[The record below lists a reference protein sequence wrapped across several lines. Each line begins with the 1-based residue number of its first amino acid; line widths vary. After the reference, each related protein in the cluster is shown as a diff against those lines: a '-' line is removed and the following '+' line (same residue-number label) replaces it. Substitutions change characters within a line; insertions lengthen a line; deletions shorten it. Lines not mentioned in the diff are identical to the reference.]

1 MSRLYYICWGFL
13 ASVAIIGW
21 LVLGALAPQSLANSW
36 QVISLQMQGTTMDA
50 SNYTGTDQYLKA
62 EDLGSRQPELT
73 IESIEVETFGEEKA
87 SEHKLALYFKGREK
101 GIISNK
107 TNTKRL
113 VEKFGAETDKWIG
126 KKIRASQ
133 NHTPLGV
140 GFTLTPI
147 DPKDDDFDDDIPF

>member
-1 MSRLYYICWGFL
+1 M
-13 ASVAIIGW
+13 V
-21 LVLGALAPQSLANSW
+21 
-36 QVISLQMQGTTMDA
+36 DA
-50 SNYTGTDQYLKA
+50 TAYTGTDQYLKA
-62 EDLGSRQPELT
+62 EDLGKAQPELT
-73 IESIEVETFGEEKA
+73 IESVEVETFGEEKP

-107 TNTKRL
+107 TNTKRI
-113 VEKFGAETDKWIG
+113 VEKFGADTDNWAG

-147 DPKDDDFDDDIPF
+147 DPEEKDFDDDIPF